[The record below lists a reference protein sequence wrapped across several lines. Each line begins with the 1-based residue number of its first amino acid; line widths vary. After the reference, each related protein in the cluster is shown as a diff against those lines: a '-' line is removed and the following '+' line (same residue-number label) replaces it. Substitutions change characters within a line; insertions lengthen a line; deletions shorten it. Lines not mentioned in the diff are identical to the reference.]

1 MRGAWQV
8 HGAQCEQRHALL
20 STFISRTSSV
30 SRLVGVVVQ

>member
-20 STFISRTSSV
+20 STFINRTSSV